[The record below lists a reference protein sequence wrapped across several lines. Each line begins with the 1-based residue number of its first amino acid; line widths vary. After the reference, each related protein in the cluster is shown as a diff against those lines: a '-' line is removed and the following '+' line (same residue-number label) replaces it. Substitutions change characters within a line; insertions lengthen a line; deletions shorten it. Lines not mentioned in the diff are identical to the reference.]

1 MKYSESSYLMKKKL
15 SDALKKEME
24 TQPLKKVTVSKIIE
38 DCGVNRKT
46 FYYHF
51 TDIYDLL
58 KWTLE
63 EEAVEVVKQFHLTT
77 EYKDAVEFVID
88 YVEKNAHIINCAYDS
103 MGREEMK
110 RFFCNDFYEVTSKYI
125 DDYVKEKK
133 LDVDPIYKKF
143 LTMLYTEGLAG
154 LLINLFQ
161 NKDLFMKDKAIEYV
175 TFTIGNSVPH
185 LLEKAN
191 KKATS

>member
-15 SDALKKEME
+15 SNALKKEME
-24 TQPLKKVTVSKIIE
+24 TKPLKKVTVSEIIQE
-38 DCGVNRKT
+38 CGVNRKT

-63 EEAVEVVKQFHLTT
+63 QEAVEVVKQFHLTS
-77 EYKDAVEFVID
+77 EYTDAIRFVID

-110 RFFCNDFYEVTSKYI
+110 RFFCNDFYDVTSKYI
-125 DDYVKEKK
+125 NDYVEEKK
-133 LDVDPIYKKF
+133 LDIEPKYKQF
-143 LTMLYTEGLAG
+143 LVIFYTEGLAG

-161 NKDLFMKDKAIEYV
+161 NKDTFDKEKAIEYV
-175 TFTIGNSVPH
+175 SFTIENSISN
-185 LLEKAN
+185 LLETAN
-191 KKATS
+191 NKATS